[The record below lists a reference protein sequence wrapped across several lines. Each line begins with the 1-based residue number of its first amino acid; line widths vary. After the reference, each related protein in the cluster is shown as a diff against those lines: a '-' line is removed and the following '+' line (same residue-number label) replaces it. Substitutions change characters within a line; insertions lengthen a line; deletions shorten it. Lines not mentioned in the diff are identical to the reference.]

1 MSNKNRRDNNK
12 EENDAPEVVESTP
25 HQESRHTH
33 QNVPPQVQWQTFE
46 QCWHACVKHGTPLL
60 MESCKAHLRAM
71 GWLNKPE
78 KWIDGMRHFGIPL
91 EK

>member
-1 MSNKNRRDNNK
+1 MSKQRREEPKNEKPAVSMD
-12 EENDAPEVVESTP
+12 
-25 HQESRHTH
+25 SRHTV
-33 QNVPPQVQWQTFE
+33 QNSRPNYVRWQTFE
-46 QCWHACVKHGTPLL
+46 QCWHSCVKNGTPLL

-78 KWIDGMRHFGIPL
+78 KWIEGMKHFGIPL